1 MIGPFEPLALMSAVG
16 VGAVTVTEQEADF
29 PALVTV
35 TVLVPA
41 VE

>member
-16 VGAVTVTEQEADF
+16 AGAVTVTLQVSVRL
-29 PALVTV
+29 PLVTV
-35 TVLVPA
+35 TVLAPV